1 MSFRVDLWNGVNTI
15 KNQFSSIID
24 KISNLY
30 NLLLSYANYQKAFS
44 KNLESLY
51 KLHKDR
57 FKDDY
62 LLDKTLSVLIDNIKS
77 ESELHKRSYIFI
89 KEELMESLKE
99 NSEKEKS
106 IFNDLL
112 NEGMQLPENFITIK
126 NNVINKQ
133 KNYNDALKDFYDFI
147 NDFDESEIKSILE
160 DDDMPIIRVYT
171 TIGKELP
178 KIFPL
183 QKLYSETNIQFTNK
197 DDNMINNIS
206 NIDKKRKFI
215 EKINEKKHEYINT
228 LKESNEFLYIYKNK
242 YENILQSLEEEYKKL
257 LSNLLLTLTSSIG
270 HKINLNNELNLL
282 YNSFM
287 ENNLS
292 NINIEHEIRE
302 FIVRNV
308 TKEFPLNKFEMF
320 VNKFENKKFDIIKYL
335 NEKDINFGQDI
346 RRGKSHKKNEMKI
359 FMRRSILKKN
369 TNDKSKINNIL
380 ENISIK
386 NDIKEY
392 KIKTNICLIEDFVE
406 ELILDREEDENNDD
420 YYSAMMDIDIIKSL
434 ISKKNEDHL
443 VYLESLIKT
452 LNKNRAKGNFLIIKK
467 SYNIFIDI
475 FNFILN
481 NHSNIDFI
489 LKNIIILSQTFYI
502 IEGGKDKINMS
513 KNKTKIFIQ
522 NGIKNNP
529 IFNNP
534 ETWHRVINYTL
545 STNICNKDISQ
556 TVDKNEINNKLNL
569 MSHNI
574 LISFLCDIK
583 YFTDDKKVFD
593 EIKDFYV
600 KIYNMNEDSINK
612 EVNSVINIKPK
623 N

>member
-1 MSFRVDLWNGVNTI
+1 MSFRVDLWNGVDKI

-215 EKINEKKHEYINT
+215 EKINEKKH
-228 LKESNEFLYIYKNK
+228 
-242 YENILQSLEEEYKKL
+242 
-257 LSNLLLTLTSSIG
+257 
-270 HKINLNNELNLL
+270 
-282 YNSFM
+282 
-287 ENNLS
+287 
-292 NINIEHEIRE
+292 
-302 FIVRNV
+302 
-308 TKEFPLNKFEMF
+308 
-320 VNKFENKKFDIIKYL
+320 
-335 NEKDINFGQDI
+335 
-346 RRGKSHKKNEMKI
+346 
-359 FMRRSILKKN
+359 
-369 TNDKSKINNIL
+369 
-380 ENISIK
+380 
-386 NDIKEY
+386 
-392 KIKTNICLIEDFVE
+392 
-406 ELILDREEDENNDD
+406 
-420 YYSAMMDIDIIKSL
+420 
-434 ISKKNEDHL
+434 
-443 VYLESLIKT
+443 
-452 LNKNRAKGNFLIIKK
+452 
-467 SYNIFIDI
+467 
-475 FNFILN
+475 
-481 NHSNIDFI
+481 
-489 LKNIIILSQTFYI
+489 
-502 IEGGKDKINMS
+502 
-513 KNKTKIFIQ
+513 
-522 NGIKNNP
+522 
-529 IFNNP
+529 
-534 ETWHRVINYTL
+534 
-545 STNICNKDISQ
+545 
-556 TVDKNEINNKLNL
+556 
-569 MSHNI
+569 
-574 LISFLCDIK
+574 
-583 YFTDDKKVFD
+583 
-593 EIKDFYV
+593 
-600 KIYNMNEDSINK
+600 
-612 EVNSVINIKPK
+612 
-623 N
+623 